1 MFDSKMLL
9 VILAIAL
16 VIFGT
21 KRLRSIGS
29 DLGAAVKGFKQAM
42 NDGESEEKVKQL
54 KQDKDADF
62 DAGAATREAEVKV
75 PPKTNAR
82 CRMLDVG
89 FSEILLT
96 SAIALIVLA
105 PERLPKVARQVGN
118 WMGRARAMAR
128 QLSER
133 LAREVNAEEL
143 LKAQSKIKSGT
154 PVPAPPVATAVPAEA
169 AP

>member
-54 KQDKDADF
+54 KQDADF
-62 DAGAATREAEVKV
+62 EAPGTTTPREAEVKA
-75 PPKTNAR
+75 PPKTNA
-82 CRMLDVG
+82 
-89 FSEILLT
+89 
-96 SAIALIVLA
+96 
-105 PERLPKVARQVGN
+105 
-118 WMGRARAMAR
+118 
-128 QLSER
+128 
-133 LAREVNAEEL
+133 
-143 LKAQSKIKSGT
+143 
-154 PVPAPPVATAVPAEA
+154 
-169 AP
+169 